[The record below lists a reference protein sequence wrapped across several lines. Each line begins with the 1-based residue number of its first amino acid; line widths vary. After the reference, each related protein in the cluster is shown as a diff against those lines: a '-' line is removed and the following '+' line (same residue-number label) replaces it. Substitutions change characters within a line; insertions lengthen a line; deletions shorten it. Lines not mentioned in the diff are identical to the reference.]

1 MSDSCTHDLADRE
14 VACNDGMC
22 PICLAERNA
31 KLVAALIAAVRAA
44 KLALFVIRKQD
55 VMPNNSWQAGFDG
68 DLKVAEDALAA
79 LQSEGTR
86 ER

>member
-31 KLVAALIAAVRAA
+31 KLLAALRELVALDDGDDPYWWKDKVRAIVNRA
-44 KLALFVIRKQD
+44 V
-55 VMPNNSWQAGFDG
+55 
-68 DLKVAEDALAA
+68 AA
-79 LQSEGTR
+79 LQSER
-86 ER
+86 SDR